1 MANFLYV
8 DNSNVW
14 IEGMHVAA
22 VASGLATTTWSAQE
36 HKICDYA
43 RKLDFSKLLQFVGG
57 SCQHRPRSSQWLP
70 SAPERLTLGSHG
82 AQRL

>member
-1 MANFLYV
+1 
-8 DNSNVW
+8 
-14 IEGMHVAA
+14 
-22 VASGLATTTWSAQE
+22 
-36 HKICDYA
+36 
-43 RKLDFSKLLQFVGG
+43 VGG